1 MVSTEPDKDGA
12 LDRDTTGPIG
22 VVCGRAERETLGDG
36 EIRGEEL
43 AIRDMLSTVDTLGGW
58 LSDIVLTT
66 NDEAADWVD
75 DSLDDNTPTEVETG
89 TGVLRI
95 EEMSLDVDDS
105 SREELCT
112 DVCLVLVLIDKLDA
126 VKLVREATEV
136 IIWLGVGLGSVV
148 EGWLCPGVDNL
159 KEVVSDATRTSV
171 DTVSSEEGV
180 D

>member
-22 VVCGRAERETLGDG
+22 VVCGCAERETLWEG

-43 AIRDMLSTVDTLGGW
+43 AIRDTLST
-58 LSDIVLTT
+58 
-66 NDEAADWVD
+66 
-75 DSLDDNTPTEVETG
+75 
-89 TGVLRI
+89 
-95 EEMSLDVDDS
+95 EEMSNMSLDVDDS